1 LTVKVLYAKLWRM
14 GANLLDSLGLP
25 PNAYTRLASPLAQVG
40 WICQGT
46 VVRRT
51 LRRKVGGQWLNKGPY
66 YLWTGKRDGKTVC
79 YALSKG
85 QYEVAKQAIAANR
98 RVLQTVAKLQTR
110 TLEQI
115 LNKMPGVHKRK

>member
-1 LTVKVLYAKLWRM
+1 MR
-14 GANLLDSLGLP
+14 ANLRNSLGLP

-66 YLWTGKRDGKTVC
+66 YLWTGKRHGKTVC
-79 YALSKG
+79 HALSKA
-85 QYEVAKQAIAANR
+85 QYEVAKQAMAANR
-98 RVLQTVAKLQTR
+98 RVVQTVAKLQTR

-115 LNKMPGVHKRK
+115 LNKMPGVQKRK